1 MDQKRFGK
9 KKKKQKR
16 KAAPPRE
23 LVREAKKYA
32 GPVAGCVFT
41 TVRGVT
47 GYYSDGPRAA
57 SAAPAP
63 KSIHAPPKI
72 STTPVQ

>member
-1 MDQKRFGK
+1 MDSKRAGK

-32 GPVAGCVFT
+32 GPVAGAVFT

-57 SAAPAP
+57 NAAPP
-63 KSIHAPPKI
+63 MWMTLPMMIRYRP
-72 STTPVQ
+72 

>member
-1 MDQKRFGK
+1 M
-9 KKKKQKR
+9 
-16 KAAPPRE
+16 
-23 LVREAKKYA
+23 REAKKYA
-32 GPVAGCVFT
+32 GPVAGAVFT

-63 KSIHAPPKI
+63 KKAKEAAPEPE
-72 STTPVQ
+72 PEPEPAAADRAGGRRCRGGRGG

>member
-1 MDQKRFGK
+1 MDPKRSTK

-32 GPVAGCVFT
+32 GPVAGAVFT

-47 GYYSDGPRAA
+47 G
-57 SAAPAP
+57 
-63 KSIHAPPKI
+63 
-72 STTPVQ
+72 